1 MAYQALYRVWRPQT
15 FSDVIGQGVITQTLR
30 NAVASNMTSHA
41 YLFSGPRGTGKT
53 SCAKILAKAVNCLNP
68 HDGEPCNECEICKAA
83 NENRL
88 NDVIEIDAASNNGVE
103 EIRDIRDK
111 VKYAPTEAKYKVYI
125 IDEVHMLSQGAFN
138 ALLKTLEEPP
148 ENVMFILAT
157 TEPQKIPATII
168 SRTQSFTFRRIS
180 RQDILDRMVYILNDK
195 NIKYDEEALN
205 IIAASAEGGM
215 RDALSILDQALS
227 YGDDELTLKNAQEVT
242 GALSN
247 EQIVSYMTAIAENRP
262 ADALTSLYQIL
273 ASGRSAMRFTEMII
287 RVCRNLILYNSNSD
301 LSQQMDKSVMTD
313 ELLAIADKFDNTRLF
328 YIVDQVSATQKN
340 LKNSNQT
347 DVYMEILTVK
357 ISEPK
362 VEQQVL
368 SPSTSSQEEVE
379 TPVDNRKVE
388 QLGDEIASLKQEIKQ
403 LSNQSQTP
411 ASNSQNYNSKPK
423 RSSKKGTHL
432 NKTAIYQ
439 VLENATKND
448 LNTAKDIWPDLM
460 SMLSITQRSIM
471 SISEPVAA
479 SNEGIVV
486 AFDYEMWFETAQ
498 DGFLDELTNNVGKLL
513 KKDCQVVLVP
523 KAQWPEIRKEYIANN
538 IDSNKSNNVES
549 KSEQKKTD
557 PTVDEALKL
566 FGDDG
571 VVEVKDD

>member
-15 FSDVIGQGVITQTLR
+15 FSDVIGQDVITQTLR

-68 HDGEPCNECEICKAA
+68 QDGEPCNECEICLAA

-148 ENVMFILAT
+148 ANVMFILAT

-168 SRTQSFTFRRIS
+168 SRTQSFNFRRIS
-180 RQDILDRMVYILNDK
+180 KQDILKRMTFILNDK
-195 NIKYDEEALN
+195 NIKYDEEGLD

-247 EQIVSYMTAIAENRP
+247 EQIVSYMTAIAENKP
-262 ADALTSLYQIL
+262 AQALTSLYQIL
-273 ASGRSAMRFTEMII
+273 ESGRSALRFTEMII

-301 LSQQMDKSVMTD
+301 LSKQMDSSIMTK
-313 ELLAIADKFDNTRLF
+313 ELLAIADKFDNDRLF

-347 DVYMEILTVK
+347 DIYMEILTVK
-357 ISEPK
+357 ISEPQVAK
-362 VEQQVL
+362 TAAPEAEAPVENEVIDKLRDEVSHLQNEVKDL
-368 SPSTSSQEEVE
+368 SSGAIVQKSS
-379 TPVDNRKVE
+379 
-388 QLGDEIASLKQEIKQ
+388 
-403 LSNQSQTP
+403 
-411 ASNSQNYNSKPK
+411 SKP
-423 RSSKKGTHL
+423 RPHHRANNNTRL
-432 NKTAIYQ
+432 NKTAIYK
-439 VLENATKND
+439 VLGSATKND
-448 LNTAKDIWPDLM
+448 LAAARDMWPELM
-460 SMLSITQRSIM
+460 SMLSISQRAM
-471 SISEPVAA
+471 MRVAQPVAA
-479 SNEGIVV
+479 SSEGIVV
-486 AFDYEMWFETAQ
+486 AFDYAMWFEQVQ
-498 DGFLDELTNNVGKLL
+498 DDSDFLQSLTDNASRLL
-513 KKDCQVVLVP
+513 KKDCQIVLVP
-523 KAQWPEIRKEYIANN
+523 KVDWPKIRKEYIDNN
-538 IDSNKSNNVES
+538 IDSTKKNTVKSNKET
-549 KSEQKKTD
+549 KKTD

-566 FGDDG
+566 FGDDI
-571 VVEVKDD
+571 VDVKND

>member
-15 FSDVIGQGVITQTLR
+15 FSDVIGQEVITQTLR
-30 NAVASNMTSHA
+30 NAVASHMTSHA

-68 HDGEPCNECEICKAA
+68 HDGEPCNECEICIAA

-111 VKYAPTEAKYKVYI
+111 VKYAPTEAKFKVYI

-168 SRTQSFTFRRIS
+168 SRTQSFNFRRIS
-180 RQDILDRMVYILNDK
+180 RQDILKRMEFILNDK
-195 NIKYDEEALN
+195 KIEYDEEALN

-227 YGDDELTLKNAQEVT
+227 YGDDTLTLKNAQEVT

-247 EQIVSYMTAIAENRP
+247 EQIVSYMTAIADNKP
-262 ADALTSLYQIL
+262 AEALTSLYQIL
-273 ASGRSAMRFTEMII
+273 ASGRSALRFTEMII

-301 LSQQMDKSVMTD
+301 LSKQMDNSVMTQ
-313 ELLAIADKFDNTRLF
+313 ELLDIAGKFDNDRLF

-347 DVYMEILTVK
+347 DIYMEILTVK

-362 VEQQVL
+362 IAQKATATPTETSDTDQESNSVEFDKLRDQISNLQ
-368 SPSTSSQEEVE
+368 
-379 TPVDNRKVE
+379 N
-388 QLGDEIASLKQEIKQ
+388 EIKG
-403 LSNQSQTP
+403 LSNGVRPNVQ
-411 ASNSQNYNSKPK
+411 AKPK
-423 RSSKKGTHL
+423 PRHKNTGNARL
-432 NKTAIYQ
+432 NKTAIYK
-439 VLENATKND
+439 VLGSATKND
-448 LNTAKDIWPDLM
+448 LVAARDIWPDLM
-460 SMLSITQRSIM
+460 SMLSITQRAM
-471 SISEPVAA
+471 MKVAEPVAA
-479 SNEGIVV
+479 SVDGIVV
-486 AFDYEMWFETAQ
+486 AFDYAMWFEQVQ
-498 DGFLDELTNNVGKLL
+498 DDTDFLKELSDNTSKLM
-513 KKDCQVVLVP
+513 KKDCQIVLVP
-523 KAQWPEIRKEYIANN
+523 KADWPKIRKDYIDNN
-538 IDSNKSNNVES
+538 IDLDDKGNVES
-549 KSEQKKTD
+549 KKETKKTD

-566 FGDDG
+566 FGDDI
-571 VVEVKDD
+571 VDIKND

>member
-15 FSDVIGQGVITQTLR
+15 FSDVIGQDVITQTLR

-68 HDGEPCNECEICKAA
+68 QDGEPCNECEICLAA

-148 ENVMFILAT
+148 ANVMFILAT

-168 SRTQSFTFRRIS
+168 SRTQSFNFRRIS
-180 RQDILDRMVYILNDK
+180 KQDILKRMTFILNDK
-195 NIKYDEEALN
+195 NIKYDEEGLD

-247 EQIVSYMTAIAENRP
+247 EQIVSYMTAIAENKP
-262 ADALTSLYQIL
+262 AQALTSLYQIL
-273 ASGRSAMRFTEMII
+273 ESGRSALRFTEMII

-301 LSQQMDKSVMTD
+301 LSKQMDSSVMTK
-313 ELLAIADKFDNTRLF
+313 ELLAIADKFDNDRLF

-347 DVYMEILTVK
+347 DIYMEILTVK

-362 VEQQVL
+362 VAKTSASEAEVPVENEVIDKLRDEVSHLQNEVKDL
-368 SPSTSSQEEVE
+368 SSGAVVPK
-379 TPVDNRKVE
+379 NN
-388 QLGDEIASLKQEIKQ
+388 L
-403 LSNQSQTP
+403 
-411 ASNSQNYNSKPK
+411 KPK
-423 RSSKKGTHL
+423 PHHRANNNTRL
-432 NKTAIYQ
+432 NKTAIYK
-439 VLENATKND
+439 VLGSATKND
-448 LNTAKDIWPDLM
+448 LAEARDMWPELM
-460 SMLSITQRSIM
+460 SMLSISQRAM
-471 SISEPVAA
+471 MRVAQPVAA
-479 SNEGIVV
+479 SSEGIVV
-486 AFDYEMWFETAQ
+486 AFDYAMWFEQVQ
-498 DGFLDELTNNVGKLL
+498 DDSDFLQSLIDNSSRLL
-513 KKDCQVVLVP
+513 KRDCQIVLVP
-523 KAQWPEIRKEYIANN
+523 KVDWPKIRKEYIDNN
-538 IDSNKSNNVES
+538 IDSTKKNTVKSNKET
-549 KSEQKKTD
+549 KKTD

-566 FGDDG
+566 FGDDI
-571 VVEVKDD
+571 VDVKND

>member
-15 FSDVIGQGVITQTLR
+15 FSDVIGQDVITQTLR

-68 HDGEPCNECEICKAA
+68 QDGEPCNECEICLAA

-148 ENVMFILAT
+148 ANVMFILAT

-168 SRTQSFTFRRIS
+168 SRTQSFNFRRIS
-180 RQDILDRMVYILNDK
+180 KQDILKRMTFILNDK
-195 NIKYDEEALN
+195 NIKYDEEGLD

-247 EQIVSYMTAIAENRP
+247 EQIVSYMTAIAENKP
-262 ADALTSLYQIL
+262 AQALTSLYQIL
-273 ASGRSAMRFTEMII
+273 ESGRSALRFTEMII

-301 LSQQMDKSVMTD
+301 LSNQMDSSVMTK
-313 ELLAIADKFDNTRLF
+313 ELLAIADKFDNDRLF

-347 DVYMEILTVK
+347 DIYMEILTVK

-362 VEQQVL
+362 VAKISAPEAEAPVENEVIDKLRDEVSHLQNEVKDL
-368 SPSTSSQEEVE
+368 SSGAVVQ
-379 TPVDNRKVE
+379 K
-388 QLGDEIASLKQEIKQ
+388 
-403 LSNQSQTP
+403 
-411 ASNSQNYNSKPK
+411 NSSKPK
-423 RSSKKGTHL
+423 PHHRANNNTRL
-432 NKTAIYQ
+432 NKTAIYK
-439 VLENATKND
+439 VLGSATKND
-448 LNTAKDIWPDLM
+448 LAAARDMWPELM
-460 SMLSITQRSIM
+460 SMLSISQRAM
-471 SISEPVAA
+471 MRVAQPVAA
-479 SNEGIVV
+479 SSEGIVV
-486 AFDYEMWFETAQ
+486 AFDYAMWFEQVQ
-498 DGFLDELTNNVGKLL
+498 DDSDFLQSLTDNASRLL
-513 KKDCQVVLVP
+513 KKDCQIVLVP
-523 KAQWPEIRKEYIANN
+523 KVDWPKIRKEYIDNN
-538 IDSNKSNNVES
+538 IDSTKKNTVKSNKET
-549 KSEQKKTD
+549 KKTD

-566 FGDDG
+566 FGDDI
-571 VVEVKDD
+571 VDVKND

>member
-15 FSDVIGQGVITQTLR
+15 FSDVIGQEVITQTLR
-30 NAVASNMTSHA
+30 NAVASHMTSHA

-111 VKYAPTEAKYKVYI
+111 VKYAPTEAKFKVYI

-168 SRTQSFTFRRIS
+168 SRTQSFNFRRIS
-180 RQDILDRMVYILNDK
+180 KQDILKRMTYILDDK
-195 NIKYDEEALN
+195 KIVYDEEALN

-247 EQIVSYMTAIAENRP
+247 EQIVSYMTAIADNQP
-262 ADALTSLYQIL
+262 AEALTSLYQIL
-273 ASGRSAMRFTEMII
+273 ASGRSALRFTEMII

-301 LSQQMDKSVMTD
+301 LSKQMDNSVMTQ
-313 ELLAIADKFDNTRLF
+313 ELLDIADKFDNTRLF

-347 DVYMEILTVK
+347 DIYMEILTVK

-362 VEQQVL
+362 VAQVPSEAPQEANGESENLEIDKLRDEVSHLQNEVQGL
-368 SPSTSSQEEVE
+368 SKGVQV
-379 TPVDNRKVE
+379 PV
-388 QLGDEIASLKQEIKQ
+388 Q
-403 LSNQSQTP
+403 P
-411 ASNSQNYNSKPK
+411 KPK
-423 RSSKKGTHL
+423 TRRRSNTNARL
-432 NKTAIYQ
+432 NKTAIYK
-439 VLENATKND
+439 VLGSATKDD
-448 LNTAKDIWPDLM
+448 LMNARDIWPDLM
-460 SMLSITQRSIM
+460 SMLSITQRAM
-471 SISEPVAA
+471 MKVAEPVAA
-479 SNEGIVV
+479 SSEGIVV
-486 AFDYEMWFETAQ
+486 AFDYAMWFEQVQ
-498 DGFLDELTNNVGKLL
+498 DDTDFLKELSDNTSRLM
-513 KKDCQVVLVP
+513 KKDCQIVLVP
-523 KAQWPEIRKEYIANN
+523 KADWPKIRKEYIDNN
-538 IDSNKSNNVES
+538 IDLNSKDNVKS
-549 KSEQKKTD
+549 KKETKKID

-566 FGDDG
+566 FGSD
-571 VVEVKDD
+571 VVDVKDD

>member
-15 FSDVIGQGVITQTLR
+15 FSDVIGQDVITQTLR
-30 NAVASNMTSHA
+30 NAVASQMTSHA

-111 VKYAPTEAKYKVYI
+111 VKYAPTEAKFKVYI

-148 ENVMFILAT
+148 ANVMFILAT

-168 SRTQSFTFRRIS
+168 SRTQSFNFRRIS
-180 RQDILDRMVYILNDK
+180 RQDILKRMEFILNDK

-247 EQIVSYMTAIAENRP
+247 EQIVSYMTAIAENNP
-262 ADALTSLYQIL
+262 AEALTNLYQIL
-273 ASGRSAMRFTEMII
+273 ASGRSALRFTEMII
-287 RVCRNLILYNSNSD
+287 RVCRNLILYNSDSD
-301 LSQQMDKSVMTD
+301 LSSKMDKSVMTD
-313 ELLAIADKFDNTRLF
+313 ELLAISDKFDNSRLF

-347 DVYMEILTVK
+347 DIYMEILTVK

-362 VEQQVL
+362 IVQQSTAPATTNETSDNQVGSAELDKLRDEVSHLQNEVKDL
-368 SPSTSSQEEVE
+368 STGTVVKKTE
-379 TPVDNRKVE
+379 
-388 QLGDEIASLKQEIKQ
+388 
-403 LSNQSQTP
+403 
-411 ASNSQNYNSKPK
+411 PK
-423 RSSKKGTHL
+423 KTRRRANTNARL
-432 NKTAIYQ
+432 NKTAIYK
-439 VLENATKND
+439 VLGSATKKD
-448 LNTAKDIWPDLM
+448 LMAAKEIWPDLM
-460 SMLSITQRSIM
+460 SMLSITQRAM
-471 SISEPVAA
+471 MKVAEPVAA
-479 SNEGIVV
+479 SSEGVVV
-486 AFDYEMWFETAQ
+486 AFDYEMWFEQAQ
-498 DGFLDELTNNVGKLL
+498 DDSEFLKELENNVSRLM
-513 KKDCQVVLVP
+513 KKDSQIVLVP
-523 KAQWPEIRKEYIANN
+523 KADWPKIRKEYIDNN
-538 IDSNKSNNVES
+538 IDLNNQGNVES
-549 KSEQKKTD
+549 KQEPKKKTD
-557 PTVDEALKL
+557 PTVDEAVKL
-566 FGDDG
+566 FGDDI
-571 VVEVKDD
+571 VDIKND

>member
-15 FSDVIGQGVITQTLR
+15 FSDVIGQDVITQTLR
-30 NAVASNMTSHA
+30 NAVASQMTSHA

-111 VKYAPTEAKYKVYI
+111 VKYAPTEAKFKVYI

-148 ENVMFILAT
+148 ANVMFILAT

-168 SRTQSFTFRRIS
+168 SRTQSFNFRRIS
-180 RQDILDRMVYILNDK
+180 RQDILKRMTFILDDK
-195 NIKYDEEALN
+195 KINYDEEALN

-247 EQIVSYMTAIAENRP
+247 EQIVSYMTAIADGKP
-262 ADALTSLYQIL
+262 AEALTSLYQIL
-273 ASGRSAMRFTEMII
+273 ASGRSALRFTEMII

-301 LSQQMDKSVMTD
+301 LSSQMDKSVMTD
-313 ELLAIADKFDNTRLF
+313 ELLAIADKFDNSRLF

-340 LKNSNQT
+340 IKNSNQT
-347 DVYMEILTVK
+347 DIYMEILTVK

-362 VEQQVL
+362 VAQAVPTNQPEANDN
-368 SPSTSSQEEVE
+368 
-379 TPVDNRKVE
+379 PVDNAEFDKLR
-388 QLGDEIASLKQEIKQ
+388 DEISHLQNEVKG
-403 LSNQSQTP
+403 LSNGTVKAEP
-411 ASNSQNYNSKPK
+411 AKPK
-423 RSSKKGTHL
+423 THRRGNNNTRL
-432 NKTAIYQ
+432 NKTAIYK
-439 VLENATKND
+439 VLGSATKGD
-448 LNTAKDIWPDLM
+448 LNAAKEIWPDLM
-460 SMLSITQRSIM
+460 SMLSISQRAMMKVSD
-471 SISEPVAA
+471 PVAA
-479 SNEGIVV
+479 SPDGVVV
-486 AFDYEMWFETAQ
+486 AFDYMLWFEQAQ
-498 DGFLDELTNNVGKLL
+498 DDSEFLQELTDNAGRLL
-513 KKDCQVVLVP
+513 KKDCQIVLVP
-523 KAQWPEIRKEYIANN
+523 KKDWPNIRKEYIDNN
-538 IDSNKSNNVES
+538 IDSNKPKNVKS
-549 KSEQKKTD
+549 KEETKKTD
-557 PTVDEALKL
+557 PTVDEAVKL
-566 FGDDG
+566 FGDDI
-571 VVEVKDD
+571 VDVKDD

>member
-15 FSDVIGQGVITQTLR
+15 FSDVIGQDVITQTLR
-30 NAVASNMTSHA
+30 NAVASHMTSHA

-68 HDGEPCNECEICKAA
+68 HDGEPCNECEICQAA

-111 VKYAPTEAKYKVYI
+111 VKYAPTEAKFKVYI

-148 ENVMFILAT
+148 ANVMFILAT

-168 SRTQSFTFRRIS
+168 SRTQSFNFRRIS
-180 RQDILDRMVYILNDK
+180 SQDILDRMVYILNDK
-195 NIKYDEEALN
+195 HIKYDEEGLN

-247 EQIVSYMTAIAENRP
+247 EQIVSYMTAIADNKP
-262 ADALTSLYQIL
+262 DQALTSLYQIL
-273 ASGRSAMRFTEMII
+273 ASGRSALRFTEMLI

-301 LSQQMDKSVMTD
+301 LSKQMDGSVMTKD
-313 ELLAIADKFDNTRLF
+313 LLAIADKFDNSRLF

-347 DVYMEILTVK
+347 DIYMEILTVK
-357 ISEPK
+357 ISEPAVVSALTQSSTESDTEQTK
-362 VEQQVL
+362 VENIELDKLRDEVSHLQNEVKDL
-368 SPSTSSQEEVE
+368 SAGT
-379 TPVDNRKVE
+379 
-388 QLGDEIASLKQEIKQ
+388 IKP
-403 LSNQSQTP
+403 T
-411 ASNSQNYNSKPK
+411 ATTKPK
-423 RSSKKGTHL
+423 TRRRANNNTRL
-432 NKTAIYQ
+432 NKTAIYK
-439 VLENATKND
+439 VLGSATKDD
-448 LNTAKDIWPDLM
+448 LNSAKDIWPDLM
-460 SMLSITQRSIM
+460 SMLSISQRAM
-471 SISEPVAA
+471 MKVSEPVAA
-479 SNEGIVV
+479 SADGIVV
-486 AFDYEMWFETAQ
+486 AFDYALWFEQ
-498 DGFLDELTNNVGKLL
+498 VQEDSKFLNELTDNASRLL
-513 KKDCQVVLVP
+513 KKDCQIVLVP
-523 KAQWPEIRKEYIANN
+523 KKDWPNIRKEYIANN
-538 IDSNKSNNVES
+538 IDSKQPKNVKSNTET
-549 KSEQKKTD
+549 KKTN

-566 FGDDG
+566 FGDDI
-571 VVEVKDD
+571 VDVKDD

>member
-15 FSDVIGQGVITQTLR
+15 FSDVIGQDVITQTLR

-68 HDGEPCNECEICKAA
+68 QDGEPCNECEICLAA

-148 ENVMFILAT
+148 ANVMFILAT

-168 SRTQSFTFRRIS
+168 SRTQSFNFRRIS
-180 RQDILDRMVYILNDK
+180 KQDILKRMTFILNDK
-195 NIKYDEEALN
+195 NIKYDEEGLD

-247 EQIVSYMTAIAENRP
+247 EQIVSYMTAIAENKP
-262 ADALTSLYQIL
+262 AQALTSLYQIL
-273 ASGRSAMRFTEMII
+273 ESGRSALRFTEMII

-301 LSQQMDKSVMTD
+301 LSNQMDSSVMTK
-313 ELLAIADKFDNTRLF
+313 ELLAIADKFDNDRLF

-347 DVYMEILTVK
+347 DIYMEILTVK

-362 VEQQVL
+362 VAKTSAPEAEAPFENEVIDKLRDEVSHLQNEVKDL
-368 SPSTSSQEEVE
+368 SSGAVVQKSS
-379 TPVDNRKVE
+379 
-388 QLGDEIASLKQEIKQ
+388 
-403 LSNQSQTP
+403 
-411 ASNSQNYNSKPK
+411 SKPK
-423 RSSKKGTHL
+423 PHHRANNNTRL
-432 NKTAIYQ
+432 NKTAIYK
-439 VLENATKND
+439 VLGSATKND
-448 LNTAKDIWPDLM
+448 LAAARDMWPELM
-460 SMLSITQRSIM
+460 SMLSISQRAM
-471 SISEPVAA
+471 MRVAQPVAA
-479 SNEGIVV
+479 SSEGIVV
-486 AFDYEMWFETAQ
+486 AFDYAMWFEQVQ
-498 DGFLDELTNNVGKLL
+498 DDSDFLQSLTDNASRLL
-513 KKDCQVVLVP
+513 KKDCQIVLVP
-523 KAQWPEIRKEYIANN
+523 KVDWPKIRKEYIDNN
-538 IDSNKSNNVES
+538 IDSTKKNTVKSNKET
-549 KSEQKKTD
+549 KKTD

-566 FGDDG
+566 FGDDI
-571 VVEVKDD
+571 VDVKND

>member
-15 FSDVIGQGVITQTLR
+15 FSDVIGQDVITQTLR
-30 NAVASNMTSHA
+30 NAVASQMTSHA

-111 VKYAPTEAKYKVYI
+111 VKYAPTEAKFKVYI

-148 ENVMFILAT
+148 ANVMFILAT

-168 SRTQSFTFRRIS
+168 SRTQSFNFRRIS
-180 RQDILDRMVYILNDK
+180 RQDILKRMEFILNDK

-247 EQIVSYMTAIAENRP
+247 EQIVSYMTAIAENNP
-262 ADALTSLYQIL
+262 AEALTNLYQIL
-273 ASGRSAMRFTEMII
+273 ASGRSALRFTEMII
-287 RVCRNLILYNSNSD
+287 RVCRNLILYNSDSD
-301 LSQQMDKSVMTD
+301 LSSKMDKSVMTD
-313 ELLAIADKFDNTRLF
+313 ELLATSDKFDNSRLF

-347 DVYMEILTVK
+347 DIYMEILTVK

-362 VEQQVL
+362 IAQQSAAPAATNETSDNQVGSAELDKLRDEVSHLQNEVKDL
-368 SPSTSSQEEVE
+368 STGTVVKKTE
-379 TPVDNRKVE
+379 
-388 QLGDEIASLKQEIKQ
+388 
-403 LSNQSQTP
+403 
-411 ASNSQNYNSKPK
+411 PK
-423 RSSKKGTHL
+423 KTRRRANTNARL
-432 NKTAIYQ
+432 NKTAIYK
-439 VLENATKND
+439 VLGSATKKD
-448 LNTAKDIWPDLM
+448 LMAAKEIWPDLM
-460 SMLSITQRSIM
+460 SMLSITQRAM
-471 SISEPVAA
+471 MKVAEPVAA
-479 SNEGIVV
+479 SSEGVVV
-486 AFDYEMWFETAQ
+486 AFDYEMWFEQAQ
-498 DGFLDELTNNVGKLL
+498 DDSEFLKELENNVSRLM
-513 KKDCQVVLVP
+513 KKDSQIVLVP
-523 KAQWPEIRKEYIANN
+523 KADWPKIRKEYIDNN
-538 IDSNKSNNVES
+538 IDLNNQGNVES
-549 KSEQKKTD
+549 KQEPKKKTD
-557 PTVDEALKL
+557 PTVDEAVKL
-566 FGDDG
+566 FGDDI
-571 VVEVKDD
+571 VDIKND

>member
-362 VEQQVL
+362 VEQQAL
-368 SPSTSSQEEVE
+368 SPSTSLQEEVE
-379 TPVDNRKVE
+379 TPVDNHKVD

-403 LSNQSQTP
+403 LSNQSQAP
-411 ASNSQNYNSKPK
+411 ASSNQSHNSKPK

>member
-15 FSDVIGQGVITQTLR
+15 FSDVIGQDVITQTLR

-68 HDGEPCNECEICKAA
+68 QDGEPCNECEICLAA

-148 ENVMFILAT
+148 ANVMFILAT

-168 SRTQSFTFRRIS
+168 SRTQSFNFRRIS
-180 RQDILDRMVYILNDK
+180 KQDILKRMTFILNDK
-195 NIKYDEEALN
+195 NIKYDEEGLD

-247 EQIVSYMTAIAENRP
+247 EQIVSYMTAIAENKP
-262 ADALTSLYQIL
+262 AQALTSLYQIL
-273 ASGRSAMRFTEMII
+273 ESGRSALRFTEMII

-301 LSQQMDKSVMTD
+301 LSKQMDSSIMTK
-313 ELLAIADKFDNTRLF
+313 ELLAIADKFDNDRLF

-347 DVYMEILTVK
+347 DIYMEILTVK
-357 ISEPK
+357 ISEPQVAK
-362 VEQQVL
+362 TAAPEAEAPVENEVIDKLRDEVSHLQNEVKDL
-368 SPSTSSQEEVE
+368 SSGAVVQKSS
-379 TPVDNRKVE
+379 
-388 QLGDEIASLKQEIKQ
+388 
-403 LSNQSQTP
+403 
-411 ASNSQNYNSKPK
+411 SKP
-423 RSSKKGTHL
+423 RPHHRANNNTRL
-432 NKTAIYQ
+432 NKTAIYK
-439 VLENATKND
+439 VLGSATKND
-448 LNTAKDIWPDLM
+448 LAAARDMWPELM
-460 SMLSITQRSIM
+460 SMLSISQRAM
-471 SISEPVAA
+471 MRVAQPVAA
-479 SNEGIVV
+479 SSEGIVV
-486 AFDYEMWFETAQ
+486 AFDYAMWFEQVQ
-498 DGFLDELTNNVGKLL
+498 DDSDFLQSLTDNASRLL
-513 KKDCQVVLVP
+513 KKDCQIVLVP
-523 KAQWPEIRKEYIANN
+523 KVDWPKVRKEYIDNN
-538 IDSNKSNNVES
+538 IDSTKKNTVKSNKET
-549 KSEQKKTD
+549 KKTD

-566 FGDDG
+566 FGDDI
-571 VVEVKDD
+571 VDVKND

>member
-15 FSDVIGQGVITQTLR
+15 FADVVGQDVITQTLR
-30 NAVASNMTSHA
+30 NAVASKMTSHA

-111 VKYAPTEAKYKVYI
+111 VKYAPTEAKFKVYI

-168 SRTQSFTFRRIS
+168 SRTQSFTFKRIS
-180 RQDILDRMVYILNDK
+180 KDDLLARMELILKDK
-195 NIKYDEEALN
+195 NIKYDEEGLN

-227 YGDDELTLKNAQEVT
+227 FGKDELTLNNAQEVT

-247 EQIVSYMTAIAENRP
+247 EQIVSYMTAIANNKP
-262 ADALTSLYQIL
+262 ADALTSLYKIL
-273 ASGRSAMRFTEMII
+273 ASGRSAIRFTEMII
-287 RVCRNLILYNSNSD
+287 RVCRNMILYNSNTD
-301 LSQQMDKSVMTD
+301 LSKQMDSSIMTQD
-313 ELLAIADKFDNTRLF
+313 MLDISQKFDNDKLF
-328 YIVDQVSATQKN
+328 YIVDQVSNTQRN

-357 ISEPK
+357 ISEP
-362 VEQQVL
+362 QV
-368 SPSTSSQEEVE
+368 SSVQSGQ
-379 TPVDNRKVE
+379 P
-388 QLGDEIASLKQEIKQ
+388 EIAATVATDDGKVVELTDEVAQLKKEI
-403 LSNQSQTP
+403 SNISKNGVANVSNGP
-411 ASNSQNYNSKPK
+411 APVKTE
-423 RSSKKGTHL
+423 KKVNKKTHL
-432 NKTAIYQ
+432 NKTAIYK
-439 VLENATKND
+439 VLGQATRED
-448 LNTAKDIWPDLM
+448 LNNAKDIWPDVM
-460 SMLSITQRSIM
+460 SMLSVTQRAM
-471 SISEPVAA
+471 MRVSEPVAA
-479 SNEGIVV
+479 CADGIVM
-486 AFDYEMWFETAQ
+486 AFDYPMWFEQAQ
-498 DGFLDELTNNVGKLL
+498 EDQDLLDSLTNDVSRLL
-513 KKDCQVVLVP
+513 KHDCQIVMVP
-523 KAQWPEIRKEYIANN
+523 KDEWPTIRKEYINN
-538 IDSNKSNNVES
+538 NNVDLDNKDDV
-549 KSEQKKTD
+549 KSEPKAKKTD
-557 PTVDEALKL
+557 EAVDEAVKL
-566 FGDDG
+566 FGEDAVD
-571 VVEVKDD
+571 VKDD

>member
-15 FSDVIGQGVITQTLR
+15 FSDVIGQDVITQTLR

-68 HDGEPCNECEICKAA
+68 QDGEPCNECEICLAA

-148 ENVMFILAT
+148 ANVMFILAT

-168 SRTQSFTFRRIS
+168 SRTQSFNFRRIS
-180 RQDILDRMVYILNDK
+180 KQDILKRMTFILNDK
-195 NIKYDEEALN
+195 NIKYDEEGLD

-247 EQIVSYMTAIAENRP
+247 EQIVSYMTAIAENKP
-262 ADALTSLYQIL
+262 AQALTSLYQIL
-273 ASGRSAMRFTEMII
+273 ESGRSALRFTEMII

-301 LSQQMDKSVMTD
+301 LSKQMDSSIMTK
-313 ELLAIADKFDNTRLF
+313 ELLAIADKFDNDRLF

-347 DVYMEILTVK
+347 DIYMEILTVK
-357 ISEPK
+357 ISEPQVAK
-362 VEQQVL
+362 TAAPEAEAPVENEVIDKLRDEVSHLQNEVKDL
-368 SPSTSSQEEVE
+368 SSGAVVQKSS
-379 TPVDNRKVE
+379 
-388 QLGDEIASLKQEIKQ
+388 
-403 LSNQSQTP
+403 
-411 ASNSQNYNSKPK
+411 SKP
-423 RSSKKGTHL
+423 RPHHRANNNTRL
-432 NKTAIYQ
+432 NKTAIYK
-439 VLENATKND
+439 VLGSATKND
-448 LNTAKDIWPDLM
+448 LAAARDMWPELM
-460 SMLSITQRSIM
+460 SMLSISQRAM
-471 SISEPVAA
+471 MRVAQPVAA
-479 SNEGIVV
+479 SSEGIVV
-486 AFDYEMWFETAQ
+486 AFDYAMWFEQVQ
-498 DGFLDELTNNVGKLL
+498 DDSDFLQSLTDNASRLL
-513 KKDCQVVLVP
+513 KKNCQIVLVP
-523 KAQWPEIRKEYIANN
+523 KVDWPKVRKEYIDNN
-538 IDSNKSNNVES
+538 IDSTKKNTVKSNKET
-549 KSEQKKTD
+549 KKTD

-566 FGDDG
+566 FGDDI
-571 VVEVKDD
+571 VDVKND

>member
-15 FSDVIGQGVITQTLR
+15 FSDVIGQGVITQTLK

-68 HDGEPCNECEICKAA
+68 HDGEPCNECEICQAA

-111 VKYAPTEAKYKVYI
+111 VKYAPTEAKFKVYI

-148 ENVMFILAT
+148 ANVMFILAT

-180 RQDILDRMVYILNDK
+180 KQDILDRMTYILDDK
-195 NIKYDEEALN
+195 NIKYDEEGLN

-227 YGDDELTLKNAQEVT
+227 YGDDQLTLENAQEVT

-247 EQIVSYMTAIAENRP
+247 DQITAYMSAVANNES
-262 ADALTSLYQIL
+262 AQALESLYKIL
-273 ASGRSAMRFTEMII
+273 ESGRSAVRFTEMII

-301 LSQQMDKSVMTD
+301 LSEQMDNTIMTKD
-313 ELLAIADKFDNTRLF
+313 LLNLANKFDNQRLF
-328 YIVDQVSATQKN
+328 YIVDQVSSAQKN

-357 ISEPK
+357 ISEPAIK
-362 VEQQVL
+362 ETAVEENPTDNQEVEKLSQQVEKL
-368 SPSTSSQEEVE
+368 QSEIKNLSTSNV
-379 TPVDNRKVE
+379 
-388 QLGDEIASLKQEIKQ
+388 
-403 LSNQSQTP
+403 SNQPERPKKTTRKSK
-411 ASNSQNYNSKPK
+411 SN
-423 RSSKKGTHL
+423 HL
-432 NKTAIYQ
+432 NRTAIYK
-439 VLENATKND
+439 VLDNATKND
-448 LNTAKDIWPDLM
+448 LSVAKDIWPDLM
-460 SMLSITQRSIM
+460 SKLSVTQRAKM
-471 SISEPVAA
+471 RVADPVAA
-479 SNEGIVV
+479 SVDGIVV
-486 AFDYEMWFETAQ
+486 AFDFELWYEQVQE
-498 DGFLDELTNNVGKLL
+498 DSEFLNELSNSASTLL
-513 KKDCQVVLVP
+513 KKDCEIVLVP
-523 KAQWPEIRKEYIANN
+523 KDQWPKIRKEYISNN
-538 IDSNKSNNVES
+538 IDLTKNDKVES
-549 KSEQKKTD
+549 KAEPKSD
-557 PTVDEALKL
+557 PAVDEALNL
-566 FGDDG
+566 FGNEIVDIKND
-571 VVEVKDD
+571 

>member
-15 FSDVIGQGVITQTLR
+15 FSDVIGQDVITQTLR

-68 HDGEPCNECEICKAA
+68 QDGEPCNECEICLAA

-148 ENVMFILAT
+148 ANVMFILAT

-168 SRTQSFTFRRIS
+168 SRTQSFNFRRIS
-180 RQDILDRMVYILNDK
+180 KQDILKRMTFILNDK
-195 NIKYDEEALN
+195 NIKYDEEGLD

-247 EQIVSYMTAIAENRP
+247 EQIVSYMTAIAENKP
-262 ADALTSLYQIL
+262 AQALTSLYQIL
-273 ASGRSAMRFTEMII
+273 ESGRSALRFTEMII

-301 LSQQMDKSVMTD
+301 LSKQMDSSVMTK
-313 ELLAIADKFDNTRLF
+313 ELLAIADKFDNDRLF

-347 DVYMEILTVK
+347 DIYMEILTVK

-362 VEQQVL
+362 VAKTSAPEAEVPVENEVIDKLRDEVSHLQNKVKDL
-368 SPSTSSQEEVE
+368 SSGAVVSK
-379 TPVDNRKVE
+379 N
-388 QLGDEIASLKQEIKQ
+388 
-403 LSNQSQTP
+403 
-411 ASNSQNYNSKPK
+411 NSKPK
-423 RSSKKGTHL
+423 PHHRANNNTRL
-432 NKTAIYQ
+432 NKTAIYK
-439 VLENATKND
+439 VLGSATKND
-448 LNTAKDIWPDLM
+448 LAEARDMWPELM
-460 SMLSITQRSIM
+460 SMLSISQRAM
-471 SISEPVAA
+471 MRVAQPVAA
-479 SNEGIVV
+479 SSEGIVV
-486 AFDYEMWFETAQ
+486 AFDYAMWFEQVQ
-498 DGFLDELTNNVGKLL
+498 DDSDFLQSLIDNSSRLL
-513 KKDCQVVLVP
+513 KRDCQIVLVP
-523 KAQWPEIRKEYIANN
+523 KVDWPKIRKEYIDNN
-538 IDSNKSNNVES
+538 IDSTKKNTVKSNKET
-549 KSEQKKTD
+549 KKTD

-566 FGDDG
+566 FGDDI
-571 VVEVKDD
+571 VDVKND

>member
-111 VKYAPTEAKYKVYI
+111 VKYAPTEAKFKVYI

-148 ENVMFILAT
+148 ANVMFILAT

-180 RQDILDRMVYILNDK
+180 RQDILERMTYILDDK
-195 NIKYDEEALN
+195 NVKYDEEALN

-362 VEQQVL
+362 VEQKISAV
-368 SPSTSSQEEVE
+368 PNQEPVE
-379 TPVDNRKVE
+379 TPVDNQRVD
-388 QLGDEIASLKQEIKQ
+388 QLGDEVASLKQEIKQ
-403 LSNQSQTP
+403 LSNQPQVQNNGNQQTVT
-411 ASNSQNYNSKPK
+411 KPK
-423 RSSKKGTHL
+423 RNNKKGTHL

-439 VLENATKND
+439 VLESATKND

-479 SNEGIVV
+479 SEAGIVV

-523 KAQWPEIRKEYIANN
+523 KAQWPQIRKEYIANN
-538 IDSNKSNNVES
+538 IDSGNSKNVKS
-549 KSEQKKTD
+549 KSEQKQTD
-557 PTVDEALKL
+557 PTVDEAMKL
-566 FGDDG
+566 FGNDG

>member
-15 FSDVIGQGVITQTLR
+15 FSDVIGQDVITQTLR
-30 NAVASNMTSHA
+30 NAVASQMTSHA

-111 VKYAPTEAKYKVYI
+111 VKYAPTEAKFKVYI

-148 ENVMFILAT
+148 ANVMFILAT

-168 SRTQSFTFRRIS
+168 SRTQSFNFRRIS
-180 RQDILDRMVYILNDK
+180 RQDILKRMEFILNDK

-247 EQIVSYMTAIAENRP
+247 EQIVSYMTAIAENNP
-262 ADALTSLYQIL
+262 AEALTNLYQIL
-273 ASGRSAMRFTEMII
+273 ASGRSALRFTEMII
-287 RVCRNLILYNSNSD
+287 RVCRNLILYNSDSD
-301 LSQQMDKSVMTD
+301 LSSKMDKSVMTD
-313 ELLAIADKFDNTRLF
+313 ELLAISDKFDNSRLF

-347 DVYMEILTVK
+347 DIYMEILTVK

-362 VEQQVL
+362 IAQQ
-368 SPSTSSQEEVE
+368 S
-379 TPVDNRKVE
+379 
-388 QLGDEIASLKQEIKQ
+388 A
-403 LSNQSQTP
+403 TP
-411 ASNSQNYNSKPK
+411 AATNEINDNQVGSAELDKLRDEVSHLQNEVKDLSTGTVVKKAEPK
-423 RSSKKGTHL
+423 KTRRRANTNARL
-432 NKTAIYQ
+432 NKTAIYK
-439 VLENATKND
+439 VLGSATKKD
-448 LNTAKDIWPDLM
+448 LMAAKEIWPDLM
-460 SMLSITQRSIM
+460 SMLSITQRAM
-471 SISEPVAA
+471 MKVAEPVAA
-479 SNEGIVV
+479 SSEGVVV
-486 AFDYEMWFETAQ
+486 AFDYEMWFEQAQ
-498 DGFLDELTNNVGKLL
+498 DDSEFLKELENNVSRLM
-513 KKDCQVVLVP
+513 KKDSQIVLVP
-523 KAQWPEIRKEYIANN
+523 KADWPKIRKEYINNN
-538 IDSNKSNNVES
+538 IDLNNQGNVES
-549 KSEQKKTD
+549 KQEPKKKTD
-557 PTVDEALKL
+557 PTVDEAVKL
-566 FGDDG
+566 FGDDI
-571 VVEVKDD
+571 VDIKND

>member
-15 FSDVIGQGVITQTLR
+15 FSDVIGQDVITQTLR

-68 HDGEPCNECEICKAA
+68 QDGEPCNECEICLAA

-148 ENVMFILAT
+148 ANVMFILAT

-168 SRTQSFTFRRIS
+168 SRTQSFNFRRIS
-180 RQDILDRMVYILNDK
+180 KQDILKRMTFILNDK
-195 NIKYDEEALN
+195 NIKYDEEGLD

-247 EQIVSYMTAIAENRP
+247 EQIVSYMTAIAENKP
-262 ADALTSLYQIL
+262 AQALTSLYQIL
-273 ASGRSAMRFTEMII
+273 ESGRSALRFTEMII

-301 LSQQMDKSVMTD
+301 LSKQMDSSVMTK
-313 ELLAIADKFDNTRLF
+313 ELLAIADKFDNDRLF

-347 DVYMEILTVK
+347 DIYMEILTVK

-362 VEQQVL
+362 VAKTSAPEAEAPVENEVIDKLRDEVSHLQNEVKDL
-368 SPSTSSQEEVE
+368 SSGAVVSK
-379 TPVDNRKVE
+379 N
-388 QLGDEIASLKQEIKQ
+388 
-403 LSNQSQTP
+403 
-411 ASNSQNYNSKPK
+411 NSKPK
-423 RSSKKGTHL
+423 PHHRANNNTRL
-432 NKTAIYQ
+432 NKTAIYK
-439 VLENATKND
+439 VLGSATKND
-448 LNTAKDIWPDLM
+448 LAEARDMWPELM
-460 SMLSITQRSIM
+460 SMLSISQRAM
-471 SISEPVAA
+471 MRVAQPVAA
-479 SNEGIVV
+479 SSEGIVV
-486 AFDYEMWFETAQ
+486 AFDYAMWFEQVQ
-498 DGFLDELTNNVGKLL
+498 DDSDFLQSLIDNSSRLL
-513 KKDCQVVLVP
+513 KRDCQIVLVP
-523 KAQWPEIRKEYIANN
+523 KVDWPKIRKEYIDNN
-538 IDSNKSNNVES
+538 IDSTKKNTVKSNKET
-549 KSEQKKTD
+549 KKTD

-566 FGDDG
+566 FGDDI
-571 VVEVKDD
+571 VDVKND

>member
-15 FSDVIGQGVITQTLR
+15 FSDVIGQDVITQTLR

-68 HDGEPCNECEICKAA
+68 QDGEPCNECEICLAA

-148 ENVMFILAT
+148 ANVMFILAT

-168 SRTQSFTFRRIS
+168 SRTQSFNFRRIS
-180 RQDILDRMVYILNDK
+180 KQDILKRMTFILNDK
-195 NIKYDEEALN
+195 NIKYDEEGLD

-247 EQIVSYMTAIAENRP
+247 EQIVSYMTAIAENKP
-262 ADALTSLYQIL
+262 AQALTSLYQIL
-273 ASGRSAMRFTEMII
+273 ESGRSALRFTEMII

-301 LSQQMDKSVMTD
+301 LSKQMDSSVMTK
-313 ELLAIADKFDNTRLF
+313 ELLAIADKFDNDRLF

-347 DVYMEILTVK
+347 DIYMEILTVK

-362 VEQQVL
+362 VAKTSAPEAEAPVENEVINKLRDEVSHLQNEVKDL
-368 SPSTSSQEEVE
+368 SSGAVVSK
-379 TPVDNRKVE
+379 N
-388 QLGDEIASLKQEIKQ
+388 
-403 LSNQSQTP
+403 
-411 ASNSQNYNSKPK
+411 NSKPK
-423 RSSKKGTHL
+423 PHHRANNNTRL
-432 NKTAIYQ
+432 NKTAIYK
-439 VLENATKND
+439 VLGSATKND
-448 LNTAKDIWPDLM
+448 LAEARDMWPELM
-460 SMLSITQRSIM
+460 SMLSISQRAM
-471 SISEPVAA
+471 MRVAQPVAA
-479 SNEGIVV
+479 SSEGIVV
-486 AFDYEMWFETAQ
+486 AFDYAMWFEQVQ
-498 DGFLDELTNNVGKLL
+498 DDSDFLQSLIDNSSRLL
-513 KKDCQVVLVP
+513 KRDCQIVLVP
-523 KAQWPEIRKEYIANN
+523 KVDWPKIRKEYIDNN
-538 IDSNKSNNVES
+538 IDSTKKNTVKSNKET
-549 KSEQKKTD
+549 KKTD

-566 FGDDG
+566 FGDDI
-571 VVEVKDD
+571 VDVKND

>member
-15 FSDVIGQGVITQTLR
+15 FSDVIGQDVITQTLR

-68 HDGEPCNECEICKAA
+68 QDGEPCNECEICLAA

-148 ENVMFILAT
+148 ANVMFILAT

-168 SRTQSFTFRRIS
+168 SRTQSFNFRRIS
-180 RQDILDRMVYILNDK
+180 KQDILKRMTFILNDK
-195 NIKYDEEALN
+195 NIKYDEEGLD

-247 EQIVSYMTAIAENRP
+247 EQIVSYMTAIAENKP
-262 ADALTSLYQIL
+262 AQALTSLYQIL
-273 ASGRSAMRFTEMII
+273 ESGRSALRFTEMII

-301 LSQQMDKSVMTD
+301 LSKQMDSSVMTK
-313 ELLAIADKFDNTRLF
+313 ELLAIADKFDNDRLF

-347 DVYMEILTVK
+347 DIYMEILTVK

-362 VEQQVL
+362 VSKTSAPEGEAPVENEVIDKLRDEVSHLQNEVKDL
-368 SPSTSSQEEVE
+368 SSGAVVPK
-379 TPVDNRKVE
+379 NN
-388 QLGDEIASLKQEIKQ
+388 L
-403 LSNQSQTP
+403 
-411 ASNSQNYNSKPK
+411 KPK
-423 RSSKKGTHL
+423 PHHRANNNTRL
-432 NKTAIYQ
+432 NKTAIYK
-439 VLENATKND
+439 VLGSATKND
-448 LNTAKDIWPDLM
+448 LAAARDMWPELM
-460 SMLSITQRSIM
+460 SMLSISQRAM
-471 SISEPVAA
+471 MRVAQPVAA
-479 SNEGIVV
+479 SSEGIVV
-486 AFDYEMWFETAQ
+486 AFDYAMWFEQVQ
-498 DGFLDELTNNVGKLL
+498 DDSDFLQSLIDNSSRLL
-513 KKDCQVVLVP
+513 KRDCQIVLVP
-523 KAQWPEIRKEYIANN
+523 KVDWPKIRKEYIDNN
-538 IDSNKSNNVES
+538 IDSTKKNTVKSNKET
-549 KSEQKKTD
+549 KKTD

-566 FGDDG
+566 FGDDI
-571 VVEVKDD
+571 VDVKND

>member
-15 FSDVIGQGVITQTLR
+15 FSDVIGQDVITQTLR
-30 NAVASNMTSHA
+30 NAVASHMTSHA

-68 HDGEPCNECEICKAA
+68 HDGEPCNECEICQAA

-111 VKYAPTEAKYKVYI
+111 VKYAPTEAKFKVYI

-148 ENVMFILAT
+148 ANVMFILAT

-168 SRTQSFTFRRIS
+168 SRTQSFNFRRIS
-180 RQDILDRMVYILNDK
+180 SQDILDRMVYILNDK
-195 NIKYDEEALN
+195 HINYDEEGLN

-247 EQIVSYMTAIAENRP
+247 EQIVSYMTAIADNKP
-262 ADALTSLYQIL
+262 DQALTSLYQIL
-273 ASGRSAMRFTEMII
+273 ASGRSALRFTEMLI

-301 LSQQMDKSVMTD
+301 LSKQMDGSVMTKD
-313 ELLAIADKFDNTRLF
+313 LLAIADKFDNSRLF

-347 DVYMEILTVK
+347 DIYMEILTVK
-357 ISEPK
+357 ISEPAVVSALTQSSTESDTEQTK
-362 VEQQVL
+362 VENIELDKLRDEVSHLQNEVKDL
-368 SPSTSSQEEVE
+368 SAGT
-379 TPVDNRKVE
+379 
-388 QLGDEIASLKQEIKQ
+388 IKP
-403 LSNQSQTP
+403 T
-411 ASNSQNYNSKPK
+411 ATTKPK
-423 RSSKKGTHL
+423 TRRRANNNTRL
-432 NKTAIYQ
+432 NKTAIYK
-439 VLENATKND
+439 VLGSATKDD
-448 LNTAKDIWPDLM
+448 LNSAKDIWPDLM
-460 SMLSITQRSIM
+460 SMLSISQRAM
-471 SISEPVAA
+471 MKVSEPVAA
-479 SNEGIVV
+479 SADGIVV
-486 AFDYEMWFETAQ
+486 AFDYALWFEQ
-498 DGFLDELTNNVGKLL
+498 VQEDSKFLNELTDNASRLL
-513 KKDCQVVLVP
+513 KKDCQIVLVP
-523 KAQWPEIRKEYIANN
+523 KKDWPNIRKEYIANN
-538 IDSNKSNNVES
+538 IDSKQPKNVKSNTET
-549 KSEQKKTD
+549 KKTN

-566 FGDDG
+566 FGDDI
-571 VVEVKDD
+571 VDVKDD

>member
-15 FSDVIGQGVITQTLR
+15 FADVVGQEVITQTLR

-68 HDGEPCNECEICKAA
+68 QDGEPCNECEICKAA

-111 VKYAPTEAKYKVYI
+111 VKYAPTEAKFKVYI

-180 RQDILDRMVYILNDK
+180 RQDILARMELILNDK
-195 NIKYDEEALN
+195 QIEYDEEALN
-205 IIAASAEGGM
+205 IIATSAEGGM

-227 YGDDELTLKNAQEVT
+227 FGNDKLTLNNAQEVT

-247 EQIVSYMTAIAENRP
+247 EQIVSYMKAVAENKP
-262 ADALTSLYQIL
+262 ADALTSLYNIL
-273 ASGRSAMRFTEMII
+273 GSGRSAIRFTEMII

-301 LSQQMDKSVMTD
+301 LSNKMDNTIMTK
-313 ELLAIADKFDNTRLF
+313 EMLSIADKFDDDRLF
-328 YIVDQVSATQKN
+328 YIVDQVSNTQRN

-357 ISEPK
+357 ISEPQVEK
-362 VEQQVL
+362 AANASAEPVEQA
-368 SPSTSSQEEVE
+368 SSS
-379 TPVDNRKVE
+379 VDNAQVDR
-388 QLGDEIASLKQEIKQ
+388 LSDEVKKLKSEIKNI
-403 LSNQSQTP
+403 SENGVSAKP
-411 ASNSQNYNSKPK
+411 ATRKPK
-423 RSSKKGTHL
+423 PKPSGQKKNYL
-432 NKTAIYQ
+432 NKTAIYR
-439 VLENATKND
+439 VLSKATKQD
-448 LNTAKDIWPDLM
+448 LNAAKDIWPDVM
-460 SMLSITQRSIM
+460 SMLSVTQRAM
-471 SISEPVAA
+471 MRVSEPVAA
-479 SNEGIVV
+479 CPDGLVM
-486 AFDYEMWFETAQ
+486 AFDYPMWFEQAQEDQDLLDSLTA
-498 DGFLDELTNNVGKLL
+498 DVSKLL
-513 KKDCQVVLVP
+513 KKDCEIVMVP
-523 KAQWPEIRKEYIANN
+523 KNDWPTIRKEYIANN
-538 IDSNKSNNVES
+538 IDLDKNNDVKSKPEAT
-549 KSEQKKTD
+549 KSDK
-557 PTVDEALKL
+557 TVDEAVNL
-566 FGDDG
+566 FGEDN
-571 VVEVKDD
+571 VEIKND

>member
-15 FSDVIGQGVITQTLR
+15 FADVVGQDVITQTLR

-111 VKYAPTEAKYKVYI
+111 VKYAPTEAKFKVYI

-180 RQDILDRMVYILNDK
+180 RQDILDRMELILNDK
-195 NIKYDEEALN
+195 QIEYDEEALN

-227 YGDDELTLKNAQEVT
+227 FGDDKLTLNNAQEVT

-247 EQIVSYMTAIAENRP
+247 EQIVAYMTAVAENKP
-262 ADALTSLYQIL
+262 ADALTSLYNIL
-273 ASGRSAMRFTEMII
+273 SSGRSAIRFTEMII

-301 LSQQMDKSVMTD
+301 LSNQMDTTITTKEMLS
-313 ELLAIADKFDNTRLF
+313 IADKFDNDRLF
-328 YIVDQVSATQKN
+328 YIVDQVSNTQRN

-362 VEQQVL
+362 IE
-368 SPSTSSQEEVE
+368 STDNPTSAPAVSADNEDVDRLNDEVQ
-379 TPVDNRKVE
+379 K
-388 QLGDEIASLKQEIKQ
+388 LKSEIKNIAAQ
-403 LSNQSQTP
+403 P
-411 ASNSQNYNSKPK
+411 ATATTNSAAPVKPVHK
-423 RSSKKGTHL
+423 NVNKKSRL
-432 NKTAIYQ
+432 NKTAIYK
-439 VLENATKND
+439 VLSSATKQD
-448 LNTAKDIWPDLM
+448 LNAAKDIWPDVM
-460 SMLSITQRSIM
+460 NMLSVTQRAM
-471 SISEPVAA
+471 MRVSEPVAA
-479 SNEGIVV
+479 CTDGLVM
-486 AFDYEMWFETAQ
+486 AFDYPMWYEQAQ
-498 DGFLDELTNNVGKLL
+498 EDQDLLDSLTDDVSKLM
-513 KKDCQVVLVP
+513 KKDVQIVMVP
-523 KAQWPEIRKEYIANN
+523 KDDWPTIRQEYISNN
-538 IDSNKSNNVES
+538 IDLDNNNDVKSKPEAS
-549 KSEQKKTD
+549 TSD
-557 PTVDEALKL
+557 STVDEAVKL
-566 FGDDG
+566 FGEDNVDI
-571 VVEVKDD
+571 KND

>member
-15 FSDVIGQGVITQTLR
+15 FSDVIGQSVITQTLR

-68 HDGEPCNECEICKAA
+68 HDGEPCNECEICRAA

-180 RQDILDRMVYILNDK
+180 RQDILERMTYILNDK
-195 NIKYDEEALN
+195 NIEYDEEALN

-247 EQIVSYMTAIAENRP
+247 EQIVAYMTAIADNKP
-262 ADALTSLYQIL
+262 ADALDSLYKIL
-273 ASGRSAMRFTEMII
+273 ASGRSATRFTEMII
-287 RVCRNLILYNSNSD
+287 RVCRNFILYNSNSD
-301 LSQQMDKSVMTD
+301 LSDQMDKSVMTD
-313 ELLAIADKFDNTRLF
+313 ELLTIATKFDNTRLF

-362 VEQQVL
+362 VQQVTTV
-368 SPSTSSQEEVE
+368 SKQEVHE
-379 TPVDNRKVE
+379 VDNGKVDK
-388 QLGDEIASLKQEIKQ
+388 LSDEVVKLKQEVKE
-403 LSNQSQTP
+403 LSNKPNNESSQKTTNP
-411 ASNSQNYNSKPK
+411 KPKPK
-423 RSSKKGTHL
+423 RAGGVRI

-439 VLENATKND
+439 VLENATKKD
-448 LNTAKDIWPDLM
+448 LLTVKDIWPDLM
-460 SMLSITQRSIM
+460 SMLSVTQRSIM
-471 SISEPVAA
+471 SVSDPVAA
-479 SNEGIVV
+479 CDNGIVV
-486 AFDYEMWFETAQ
+486 AFDYEMWFEKAQ
-498 DGFLDELTNNVGKLL
+498 EDHEFIDELTNNVSKLL
-513 KKDCQVVLVP
+513 KKEYQIVLVP
-523 KAQWPEIRKEYIANN
+523 KAQWPVVRKEYIDNN
-538 IDSNKSNNVES
+538 IDLTKNENSES
-549 KSEQKKTD
+549 KPEQKKTD

-571 VVEVKDD
+571 AVEVKDD

>member
-15 FSDVIGQGVITQTLR
+15 FSDVIGQDVITQTLR

-68 HDGEPCNECEICKAA
+68 QDGEPCNECEICLAA

-148 ENVMFILAT
+148 ANVMFILAT

-168 SRTQSFTFRRIS
+168 SRTQSFNFRRIS
-180 RQDILDRMVYILNDK
+180 KQDILKRMTFILNDK
-195 NIKYDEEALN
+195 NIKYDEEGLD

-247 EQIVSYMTAIAENRP
+247 EQIVSYMTAIAENKP
-262 ADALTSLYQIL
+262 AQALTSLYQIL
-273 ASGRSAMRFTEMII
+273 ESGRSALRFTEMII

-301 LSQQMDKSVMTD
+301 LSKQMDSSVMTK
-313 ELLAIADKFDNTRLF
+313 ELLAIADKFDNDRLF

-347 DVYMEILTVK
+347 DIYMEILTVK

-362 VEQQVL
+362 VAKTSAPEAEAPVENEVIDKLRDEVSHLQNEVKDL
-368 SPSTSSQEEVE
+368 SSGAVVSK
-379 TPVDNRKVE
+379 N
-388 QLGDEIASLKQEIKQ
+388 
-403 LSNQSQTP
+403 
-411 ASNSQNYNSKPK
+411 NSKPK
-423 RSSKKGTHL
+423 PHHRANNNTRL
-432 NKTAIYQ
+432 NKTAIYK
-439 VLENATKND
+439 VLGSATKND
-448 LNTAKDIWPDLM
+448 LAEARDMWPELM
-460 SMLSITQRSIM
+460 SMLSISQRAM
-471 SISEPVAA
+471 MRVAQPVAA
-479 SNEGIVV
+479 SSEGIVV
-486 AFDYEMWFETAQ
+486 AFDYAMWFEQVQ
-498 DGFLDELTNNVGKLL
+498 DDSDFLQSLTDNASRLL
-513 KKDCQVVLVP
+513 KKDCQIVLVP
-523 KAQWPEIRKEYIANN
+523 KVDWPKIRKEYIDNN
-538 IDSNKSNNVES
+538 IDSTKKNTVKSNKET
-549 KSEQKKTD
+549 KKTD

-566 FGDDG
+566 FGDDI
-571 VVEVKDD
+571 VDVKND

>member
-30 NAVASNMTSHA
+30 NAVASKMTSHA

-68 HDGEPCNECEICKAA
+68 HDGEPCNECEICLAA

-111 VKYAPTEAKYKVYI
+111 VKYAPTEAKFKVYI

-148 ENVMFILAT
+148 ANVMFILAT

-180 RQDILDRMVYILNDK
+180 RQDILERMVYILNDK

-247 EQIVSYMTAIAENRP
+247 EQIVAYMTAIADNKP
-262 ADALTSLYQIL
+262 ADALNSLYQIL
-273 ASGRSAMRFTEMII
+273 ASGRSATRFTEMII

-301 LSQQMDKSVMTD
+301 LSDQMDKSVMTD
-313 ELLAIADKFDNTRLF
+313 ELLTIATKFDNARLF

-357 ISEPK
+357 ISELKIQQPQITAPK
-362 VEQQVL
+362 QN
-368 SPSTSSQEEVE
+368 SQ
-379 TPVDNRKVE
+379 TPIVDNSEIDK
-388 QLGDEIASLKQEIKQ
+388 LSDEIVSLKQEVKQ
-403 LSNQSQTP
+403 LSDNSNHRTEQKT
-411 ASNSQNYNSKPK
+411 ASTKPTK
-423 RSSKKGTHL
+423 RAGGVRI

-439 VLENATKND
+439 VLEKATKKD
-448 LNTAKDIWPDLM
+448 LITVKDIWPDLM
-460 SMLSITQRSIM
+460 SMLSVTQRSIM
-471 SISEPVAA
+471 SVSDPVAA
-479 SNEGIVV
+479 CDSGIVV
-486 AFDYEMWFETAQ
+486 AFDYEMWFEKAQ
-498 DGFLDELTNNVGKLL
+498 EDHEFIDELTNNVSKLL
-513 KKDCQVVLVP
+513 KKDYQIVLVP
-523 KAQWPEIRKEYIANN
+523 KAQWPVVRKEYIDNN
-538 IDSNKSNNVES
+538 IDLSKSENVES
-549 KSEQKKTD
+549 KQEQKQTD

-566 FGDDG
+566 FGNDG
-571 VVEVKDD
+571 AVEIKDD

>member
-15 FSDVIGQGVITQTLR
+15 FSDVIGQEVITQTLR
-30 NAVASNMTSHA
+30 NAVASHMTSHA

-68 HDGEPCNECEICKAA
+68 RDGEPCNECEICKAA

-111 VKYAPTEAKYKVYI
+111 VKYAPTEAKFKVYI

-168 SRTQSFTFRRIS
+168 SRTQSFNFRRIS
-180 RQDILDRMVYILNDK
+180 KQDILKRMTYILDDK
-195 NIKYDEEALN
+195 KIVYDEEALN

-247 EQIVSYMTAIAENRP
+247 EQIVSYMTAIADNQP
-262 ADALTSLYQIL
+262 AEALTSLYQIL
-273 ASGRSAMRFTEMII
+273 ASGRSALRFTEMII

-301 LSQQMDKSVMTD
+301 LSKQMDNSVMTQ
-313 ELLAIADKFDNTRLF
+313 ELLDIADKFDNTRLF

-347 DVYMEILTVK
+347 DIYMEILTVK

-362 VEQQVL
+362 VAQI
-368 SPSTSSQEEVE
+368 PSEAPQESNGESE
-379 TPVDNRKVE
+379 NLEIDKLR
-388 QLGDEIASLKQEIKQ
+388 DEISHLQNEVQ
-403 LSNQSQTP
+403 GLSKGVQAPVQP
-411 ASNSQNYNSKPK
+411 KPK
-423 RSSKKGTHL
+423 TRRRSNTNARL
-432 NKTAIYQ
+432 NKTAIYK
-439 VLENATKND
+439 VLGSATKDD
-448 LNTAKDIWPDLM
+448 LMNARDIWPDLM
-460 SMLSITQRSIM
+460 SMLSITQRAM
-471 SISEPVAA
+471 MKVAEPVAA
-479 SNEGIVV
+479 SSEGIVV
-486 AFDYEMWFETAQ
+486 AFDYAMWFEQVQ
-498 DGFLDELTNNVGKLL
+498 DDTDFLKELSDNTSRLM
-513 KKDCQVVLVP
+513 KKDCQIVLVP
-523 KAQWPEIRKEYIANN
+523 KADWPKIRKEYIDNN
-538 IDSNKSNNVES
+538 IDLNSKDNVKSKKET
-549 KSEQKKTD
+549 KKTD

-566 FGDDG
+566 FGSD
-571 VVEVKDD
+571 VVDVKDD

>member
-15 FSDVIGQGVITQTLR
+15 FSDVIGQDVITQTLR
-30 NAVASNMTSHA
+30 NAVASQMTSHA

-111 VKYAPTEAKYKVYI
+111 VKYAPTEAKFKVYI

-168 SRTQSFTFRRIS
+168 SRTQSFNFRRIS
-180 RQDILDRMVYILNDK
+180 RQDILDRMEFILNDK
-195 NIKYDEEALN
+195 KIEYDTEALN

-227 YGDDELTLKNAQEVT
+227 YGDDKLTLKNAQEVT

-247 EQIVSYMTAIAENRP
+247 EQIVSYMTAIADNNP
-262 ADALTSLYQIL
+262 AEALTNLYQIL
-273 ASGRSAMRFTEMII
+273 ASGRSALRFTEMII
-287 RVCRNLILYNSNSD
+287 RVCRNLILYNSDSD
-301 LSQQMDKSVMTD
+301 LTNQMDKSIMTK
-313 ELLAIADKFDNTRLF
+313 ELLAIADKFDNQQLF
-328 YIVDQVSATQKN
+328 NIVDQVSATQKN

-347 DVYMEILTVK
+347 DIYMEILTVK

-362 VEQQVL
+362 VKEI
-368 SPSTSSQEEVE
+368 PKETDDSSSGVGSEA
-379 TPVDNRKVE
+379 VDKLR
-388 QLGDEIASLKQEIKQ
+388 DEITQ
-403 LSNQSQTP
+403 L
-411 ASNSQNYNSKPK
+411 QNTVKNLSTGTVTKEKAPK
-423 RSSKKGTHL
+423 KTHRKTTNARL
-432 NKTAIYQ
+432 NKTAIYK
-439 VLENATKND
+439 VLSNATKKD
-448 LNTAKDIWPDLM
+448 LNEAKDIWPDLM
-460 SMLSITQRSIM
+460 SMLSITQRAM
-471 SISEPVAA
+471 MKVAEPVAA
-479 SNEGIVV
+479 SADGIVV
-486 AFDYEMWFETAQ
+486 AFDYEMWFEQAQ
-498 DGFLDELTNNVGKLL
+498 DDSEFLKELSNNAGRLL
-513 KKDCQVVLVP
+513 KKDCQIVLVP
-523 KAQWPEIRKEYIANN
+523 KADWPKIRKEYIDNN
-538 IDSNKSNNVES
+538 IDLSNQGNVES
-549 KSEQKKTD
+549 KQEPKKKTD
-557 PTVDEALKL
+557 PTVDEAVKL
-566 FGDDG
+566 FGDDI
-571 VVEVKDD
+571 VDIKND

>member
-15 FSDVIGQGVITQTLR
+15 FSDVIGQDVITQTLR
-30 NAVASNMTSHA
+30 NAVASHMTSHA

-68 HDGEPCNECEICKAA
+68 HDGEPCNECEICIAA

-111 VKYAPTEAKYKVYI
+111 VKYAPTEAKFKVYI

-168 SRTQSFTFRRIS
+168 SRTQSFNFRRIS
-180 RQDILDRMVYILNDK
+180 RLDILKRMTFILDDK
-195 NIKYDEEALN
+195 NINYDEEALN

-247 EQIVSYMTAIAENRP
+247 EQIVSYMTAIADNKP
-262 ADALTSLYQIL
+262 AEALTSLYQIL
-273 ASGRSAMRFTEMII
+273 ASGRSALRFTEMII

-301 LSQQMDKSVMTD
+301 LSKQMDNSVMTQ
-313 ELLAIADKFDNTRLF
+313 ELLDIADKFDNTRLF

-340 LKNSNQT
+340 IKNSNQT
-347 DVYMEILTVK
+347 DIYMEILTVK

-362 VEQQVL
+362 ITQEKQPL
-368 SPSTSSQEEVE
+368 IESTDDGNDTEF
-379 TPVDNRKVE
+379 DKLR
-388 QLGDEIASLKQEIKQ
+388 DEISHLQNQVKSLSTNGINNSEA
-403 LSNQSQTP
+403 P
-411 ASNSQNYNSKPK
+411 APK
-423 RSSKKGTHL
+423 KVHRRANNNARL
-432 NKTAIYQ
+432 NKTAIYKI
-439 VLENATKND
+439 LGSATKDD
-448 LNTAKDIWPDLM
+448 LVSARDIWPDLM
-460 SMLSITQRSIM
+460 SMLSITQRAM
-471 SISEPVAA
+471 MKVAEPVAA
-479 SNEGIVV
+479 SSDGIVV
-486 AFDYEMWFETAQ
+486 AFDYAMWFEQAQ
-498 DGFLDELTNNVGKLL
+498 DDTTFLKELSDNVSRLM
-513 KKDCQVVLVP
+513 KKDCQIVLVP
-523 KAQWPEIRKEYIANN
+523 KADWPNIRKEYIHNN
-538 IDSNKSNNVES
+538 IDSSNQNNVES
-549 KSEQKKTD
+549 KKETKKTD

-566 FGDDG
+566 FGND
-571 VVEVKDD
+571 VVDVKDD

>member
-15 FSDVIGQGVITQTLR
+15 FSDVIGQDVITQTLR
-30 NAVASNMTSHA
+30 NAVASQMTSHA

-111 VKYAPTEAKYKVYI
+111 VKYAPTEAKFKVYI

-148 ENVMFILAT
+148 ANVMFILAT

-168 SRTQSFTFRRIS
+168 SRTQSFNFRRIS
-180 RQDILDRMVYILNDK
+180 RQDILKRMEFILNDK

-247 EQIVSYMTAIAENRP
+247 EQIVSYMTAIAENNP
-262 ADALTSLYQIL
+262 AEALTNLYQIL
-273 ASGRSAMRFTEMII
+273 ASGRSALRFTEMII
-287 RVCRNLILYNSNSD
+287 RVCRNLILYNSDSD
-301 LSQQMDKSVMTD
+301 LSSKMDKSVMTD
-313 ELLAIADKFDNTRLF
+313 ELLAISDKFDNSRLF

-347 DVYMEILTVK
+347 DIYMEILTVK

-362 VEQQVL
+362 IVQQSTASAATNETSDNQVGSAELDKLRDEVSHLQNEVKDL
-368 SPSTSSQEEVE
+368 STGTVVKKTE
-379 TPVDNRKVE
+379 
-388 QLGDEIASLKQEIKQ
+388 
-403 LSNQSQTP
+403 
-411 ASNSQNYNSKPK
+411 PK
-423 RSSKKGTHL
+423 KTRRRANTNARL
-432 NKTAIYQ
+432 NKTAIYK
-439 VLENATKND
+439 VLGSATKKD
-448 LNTAKDIWPDLM
+448 LMAAKEIWPDLM
-460 SMLSITQRSIM
+460 SMLSITQRAM
-471 SISEPVAA
+471 MKVAEPVAA
-479 SNEGIVV
+479 SSEGVVV
-486 AFDYEMWFETAQ
+486 AFDYEMWFEQAQ
-498 DGFLDELTNNVGKLL
+498 DDSEFLKELENNVSRLM
-513 KKDCQVVLVP
+513 KKDSQIVLVP
-523 KAQWPEIRKEYIANN
+523 KADWPKIRKEYIDNN
-538 IDSNKSNNVES
+538 IDLNNQGNVES
-549 KSEQKKTD
+549 KQEPKKKTD
-557 PTVDEALKL
+557 PTVDEAVKL
-566 FGDDG
+566 FGDDI
-571 VVEVKDD
+571 VDIKND

>member
-15 FSDVIGQGVITQTLR
+15 FSDVIGQDVITQTLR

-68 HDGEPCNECEICKAA
+68 QDGEPCNECEICLAA

-148 ENVMFILAT
+148 ANVMFILAT

-168 SRTQSFTFRRIS
+168 SRTQSFNFRRIS
-180 RQDILDRMVYILNDK
+180 KQDILKRMTFILNDK
-195 NIKYDEEALN
+195 NIKYDEEGLD

-247 EQIVSYMTAIAENRP
+247 EQIVSYMTAIAENKP
-262 ADALTSLYQIL
+262 AQALTSLYQIL
-273 ASGRSAMRFTEMII
+273 ESGRSALRFTEMII

-301 LSQQMDKSVMTD
+301 LSKQMDSSVMTK
-313 ELLAIADKFDNTRLF
+313 ELLAIADKFDNDRLF

-347 DVYMEILTVK
+347 DIYMEILTVK

-362 VEQQVL
+362 VAKTSAPEAEVPVENEVIDKLRDEVSHLQNKVKDL
-368 SPSTSSQEEVE
+368 SSGAVVSK
-379 TPVDNRKVE
+379 N
-388 QLGDEIASLKQEIKQ
+388 
-403 LSNQSQTP
+403 
-411 ASNSQNYNSKPK
+411 NSKPK
-423 RSSKKGTHL
+423 PHHRANNNTRL
-432 NKTAIYQ
+432 NKTAIYK
-439 VLENATKND
+439 VLGSATKND
-448 LNTAKDIWPDLM
+448 LAAARDMWPELM
-460 SMLSITQRSIM
+460 SMLSISQRAM
-471 SISEPVAA
+471 MRVAQPVAA
-479 SNEGIVV
+479 SSEGIVV
-486 AFDYEMWFETAQ
+486 AFDYAMWFEQVQ
-498 DGFLDELTNNVGKLL
+498 DDSDFLQSLIDNSSRLL
-513 KKDCQVVLVP
+513 KRDCQIVLVP
-523 KAQWPEIRKEYIANN
+523 KVDWPKIRKEYIDNN
-538 IDSNKSNNVES
+538 IDSTKKNTVKSNKET
-549 KSEQKKTD
+549 KKTD

-566 FGDDG
+566 FGDDI
-571 VVEVKDD
+571 VDVKND

>member
-15 FSDVIGQGVITQTLR
+15 FSDVIGQSVITQTLR

-111 VKYAPTEAKYKVYI
+111 VKYAPTEAKFKVYI

-148 ENVMFILAT
+148 ANVMFILAT

-180 RQDILDRMVYILNDK
+180 RQDILERMTYILDDK
-195 NIKYDEEALN
+195 NVKYDEEALN

-301 LSQQMDKSVMTD
+301 LSQQMDKSVMTN

-357 ISEPK
+357 ISEPRI
-362 VEQQVL
+362 EQQMSAASVKE
-368 SPSTSSQEEVE
+368 TTD
-379 TPVDNRKVE
+379 TPVDNQRVD
-388 QLGDEIASLKQEIKQ
+388 QLGDEIANLKQEIKQ
-403 LSNQSQTP
+403 LVDQPQVQNNSNQKQV
-411 ASNSQNYNSKPK
+411 NKPK
-423 RSSKKGTHL
+423 RNNKKGTHL

-479 SNEGIVV
+479 SEAGIVV

-538 IDSNKSNNVES
+538 IDSDKSKNVKS
-549 KSEQKKTD
+549 KSEQKQTD

>member
-15 FSDVIGQGVITQTLR
+15 FSDVIGQGVITQTLK
-30 NAVASNMTSHA
+30 NAVASKMTSHA

-68 HDGEPCNECEICKAA
+68 HDGEPCNECEICQAA

-111 VKYAPTEAKYKVYI
+111 VKYAPTEAKFKVYI

-148 ENVMFILAT
+148 ANVMFILAT

-180 RQDILDRMVYILNDK
+180 KQDILDRMVYILKDK
-195 NIKYDEEALN
+195 NIDYDEEALN

-227 YGDDELTLKNAQEVT
+227 YGDDHLTLTNAQEVT

-247 EQIVSYMTAIAENRP
+247 EQITAYMSAIAKNES
-262 ADALTSLYQIL
+262 AQALESLYKIL
-273 ASGRSAMRFTEMII
+273 ESGRSAIRFTEMII

-301 LSQQMDKSVMTD
+301 LSDQMDNTIMTKD
-313 ELLAIADKFDNTRLF
+313 LLDLADKFDNQRLF
-328 YIVDQVSATQKN
+328 YIVDQVSSAQRN

-357 ISEPK
+357 ISEP
-362 VEQQVL
+362 QVMDQ
-368 SPSTSSQEEVE
+368 TDVKEKADNQEVE
-379 TPVDNRKVE
+379 KLSGQVKKL
-388 QLGDEIASLKQEIKQ
+388 QSEIKN
-403 LSNQSQTP
+403 LSTGNVQVQQELPKKKSRK
-411 ASNSQNYNSKPK
+411 AKGSN
-423 RSSKKGTHL
+423 HL
-432 NKTAIYQ
+432 NKTAIYK
-439 VLENATKND
+439 VLDNATKKD
-448 LNTAKDIWPDLM
+448 LAVAKDIWPDLM
-460 SMLSITQRSIM
+460 SKLSVTQRAKM
-471 SISEPVAA
+471 RVADPVAA
-479 SNEGIVV
+479 SVDGIVV
-486 AFDYEMWFETAQ
+486 AFDFELWFEQVQEDTE
-498 DGFLDELTNNVGKLL
+498 FLDELKSNAGTLL
-513 KKDCQVVLVP
+513 KKDCEIVLVP
-523 KAQWPEIRKEYIANN
+523 KDQWPRIRKEYISNN
-538 IDSNKSNNVES
+538 IDLPNKDKVES
-549 KSEQKKTD
+549 KAEPKKD
-557 PTVDEALKL
+557 PAVDEALNL
-566 FGDDG
+566 FGNEIVDI
-571 VVEVKDD
+571 KDD

>member
-15 FSDVIGQGVITQTLR
+15 FSDVIGQDVITQTLR

-68 HDGEPCNECEICKAA
+68 QDGEPCNECEICLAA

-148 ENVMFILAT
+148 ANVMFILAT

-168 SRTQSFTFRRIS
+168 SRTQSFNFRRIS
-180 RQDILDRMVYILNDK
+180 KQDILKRMTFILNDK
-195 NIKYDEEALN
+195 NIKYDEEGLD

-247 EQIVSYMTAIAENRP
+247 EQIVSYMTAIAENKP
-262 ADALTSLYQIL
+262 AQALTSLYQIL
-273 ASGRSAMRFTEMII
+273 ESGRSALRFTEMII
-287 RVCRNLILYNSNSD
+287 QVCRNLILYNSNSD
-301 LSQQMDKSVMTD
+301 LSNQMDSSVMTK
-313 ELLAIADKFDNTRLF
+313 ELLAIADKFDNDRLF

-347 DVYMEILTVK
+347 DIYMEILTVK

-362 VEQQVL
+362 VAKTSAPEAEAPVENEVIDKLRDEVSHLQNEVKDL
-368 SPSTSSQEEVE
+368 SSGAVVQKSS
-379 TPVDNRKVE
+379 
-388 QLGDEIASLKQEIKQ
+388 
-403 LSNQSQTP
+403 
-411 ASNSQNYNSKPK
+411 SKPK
-423 RSSKKGTHL
+423 PHHRANNNTRL
-432 NKTAIYQ
+432 NKTAIYK
-439 VLENATKND
+439 VLGSATKND
-448 LNTAKDIWPDLM
+448 LAAARDMWPELM
-460 SMLSITQRSIM
+460 SMLSISQRAM
-471 SISEPVAA
+471 MRVAQPVAA
-479 SNEGIVV
+479 SSEGIVV
-486 AFDYEMWFETAQ
+486 AFDYAMWFEQVQ
-498 DGFLDELTNNVGKLL
+498 DDSDFLQSLTDNASRLL
-513 KKDCQVVLVP
+513 KKDCQIVLVP
-523 KAQWPEIRKEYIANN
+523 KVDWPKIRKEYIDNN
-538 IDSNKSNNVES
+538 IDSTKKNTVKSNKET
-549 KSEQKKTD
+549 KKTD

-566 FGDDG
+566 FGDDI
-571 VVEVKDD
+571 VDVKND